1 MPLFQ
6 GTQQQYYGSQNFIG
20 DASAGPFTLS
30 FPNNLVGSPS
40 NVTMPTSGSEFNVT
54 VAGVL
59 QVLDTHYTYNAT
71 NYQITFTS
79 GNFPANGAAIV
90 VSLLSPSLGNYQ
102 FINLTTIINN
112 FLVSYVGQDKIIPKV
127 RRADVA
133 FHAQRAIQELSY
145 DTFKSEK
152 SQEIELG
159 LSLKMKLPH
168 DYVNYVKITWKDT
181 SGIERII
188 LPARQT
194 SNPTAIMQDSSY
206 DYLFDSNAALSTASD
221 SDTWRDFKASTG
233 ESDANSDS
241 NGVDETLTGGR
252 RYGLEPERA
261 HGNGVYYIDPLK
273 GTINFSSD
281 LSGKTITLKYIS
293 DGLGTENEMIVHKF
307 AEEAMYKWIA
317 HAVLATKSNVQE
329 YLVARFKKERS
340 AAVRTAKLR
349 LSNIKLEELTQVM
362 RGKSKVIKH

>member
-1 MPLFQ
+1 MPLFT
-6 GTQQQYYGSQNFIG
+6 GTQQQYYGSQSFVGSN
-20 DASAGPFTLS
+20 SAGPFTLT
-30 FPNNLVGSPS
+30 FPNNQIGSTS
-40 NVTMPTSGSEFNVT
+40 NVTMPTSAGEFNVT
-54 VAGVL
+54 VDGANQIAGN
-59 QVLDTHYTYNAT
+59 HF
-71 NYQITFTS
+71 NYDGTTFQITFTS
-79 GNFPANGAAIV
+79 GNFPANNTSIV
-90 VSLLSPSLGNYQ
+90 VTLLSPSLGNYQ

-112 FLVSYVGQDKIIPKV
+112 FIIGYVGQDKIIPKV
-127 RRADVA
+127 RRADIA

-145 DTFKSEK
+145 DTFRSEK

-168 DYVNYVKITWKDT
+168 DYVNYVKITWTDI

-194 SNPTAIMQDSSY
+194 SNPQAILQDDNY
-206 DYLFDSNAALSTASD
+206 DYLYSSDGSLNTASD
-221 SDTWRDFKASTG
+221 SDTWQSFQDATG
-233 ESDANSDS
+233 QTDANSDS
-241 NGVDETLTGGR
+241 NGVDETLAGGR

-261 HGNGVYYIDPLK
+261 HGNGVYYIDPLQ

-293 DGLGTENEMIVHKF
+293 DGLGTEEEMIVHKF

-317 HAVLATKSNVQE
+317 HGILATRAGVQE
-329 YLVARFKKERS
+329 YLVARFKKERF

-349 LSNIKLEELTQVM
+349 LSNLKLEELTQVM
-362 RGKSKVIKH
+362 RGKSKIIKH

>member
-1 MPLFQ
+1 MPLLQ
-6 GTQQQYYGSQNFIG
+6 GTQQQYYGSQEFSGN
-20 DASAGPFTLS
+20 ASAGPFTLS
-30 FPNNLVGSPS
+30 FPNNLIGSPS
-40 NVTMPTSGSEFNVT
+40 NVTMPVSSGEFS
-54 VAGVL
+54 VAVGGVIQL
-59 QVLDTHYTYNAT
+59 LTTHYTYNAT
-71 NYQITFTS
+71 TYQITFTS
-79 GNFPANGAAIV
+79 GNHPASGVAIV
-90 VSLLSPSLGNYQ
+90 VSLLNPNIGNYQ

-112 FLVSYVGQDKIIPKV
+112 FLVSYVGQDKIISKV
-127 RRADVA
+127 RRADIA

-168 DYVNYVKITWKDT
+168 DYVNYVKVTWKDT

-194 SNPTAIMQDSSY
+194 SNPTALMQDSDY
-206 DYLFDSNAALSTASD
+206 GYLFDSSGNIATASD
-221 SDTWRDFKASTG
+221 SDTWTSFKASTG

-241 NGVDETLTGGR
+241 NGVDETLSGGR

-317 HAVLATKSNVQE
+317 HAILSTKSNVQE
-329 YLVARFKKERS
+329 YLVARFKKERY